1 MPASVK
7 SVLLSPLYAAQLFTG
22 YKSFDD
28 NPILG
33 SERLN
38 KRGLHAGRVAT
49 AYRMAENRRA
59 RLQAR
64 IPEADRAE
72 FAQNGF
78 ILKKNF
84 LPDDVFA
91 RLRQEID
98 GLSAPARDMM
108 QGDTVT
114 RRIAL
119 EPKLL
124 ASMPATSAMLESDE
138 WRNLMNYVASYDMH
152 PVYYIQSILSQVREA
167 KPDPQTSLHADT
179 FHPNLKAWFFLHD
192 VAEDEGPF
200 VYVPGSHR
208 ATPRRLA
215 WEKRKSLEIT
225 QGGDRLSRRGSLR
238 IEQAQLKRLGYGEPQ
253 AFAVPANTLVVADT
267 YGFHAR
273 GSSARP
279 SVRIE
284 IWAYGRR
291 NPFLPWLGLDPWSL
305 PGLKGR
311 KAPLVWA
318 LDDALSKMG
327 LGRQSWK
334 DVGVLRPDSPSPLA
348 R

>member
-1 MPASVK
+1 MPSRVK
-7 SVLLSPLYAAQLFTG
+7 SLLLSPLYAAQLFTG
-22 YKSFDD
+22 YKSFTD
-28 NPILG
+28 NPLLG
-33 SERLN
+33 STRLN
-38 KRGLHAGRVAT
+38 QRGLHARRVAT
-49 AYRMAENRRA
+49 AYKMAEWRRA
-59 RLQAR
+59 QLESR

-78 ILKKNF
+78 VLKKNF
-84 LPDDVFA
+84 LPDDVFS
-91 RLRQEID
+91 RLKAEIN
-98 GLSAPARDMM
+98 GLSAPARDMI

-124 ASMPATSAMLESDE
+124 GTLPATQAMLHSDE
-138 WRNLMNYVASYDMH
+138 WRDLMNYVASYDME
-152 PVYYIQSILSQVREA
+152 PVYYVQSILSQVRDS
-167 KPDPQTSLHADT
+167 KPDPQTALHADT

-200 VYVPGSHR
+200 VYAPGSHR

-215 WEKRKSLEIT
+215 WEKRKSLEIAK
-225 QGGDRLSRRGSLR
+225 GGDRLSRRGSLR
-238 IEQAQLKRLGYGEPQ
+238 IDPAALKRLGYGEPQ
-253 AFAVPANTLVVADT
+253 AFAVPGNTLVVADT

-273 GSSARP
+273 GLSARP

-291 NPFLPWLGLDPWSL
+291 NPFLPWLGFDPWSL

-311 KAPLVWA
+311 KAPIVWA
-318 LDDALSKMG
+318 MDDMLSRFG

-334 DVGVLRPDSPSPLA
+334 SVGYLKPDSPSPLVE
-348 R
+348 